1 MAAAPALVRLVGGTV
16 ADAIATSREMQA
28 IAWARNPDMA
38 LPNLDFAGAP
48 AGIDV
53 RKVLDTGLRPVLTT
67 GIAHRE
73 AGIGQIG
80 AGMVRV
86 PMACFSQALSALA
99 ERA

>member
-1 MAAAPALVRLVGGTV
+1 VGGTV
-16 ADAIATSREMQA
+16 ADAIATSREMQE

-53 RKVLDTGLRPVLTT
+53 RKVVDNGIRPVLTT
-67 GIAHRE
+67 GIAHRK

-86 PMACFSQALSALA
+86 PMACFAQALMALA
-99 ERA
+99 ERR